1 MRLSASWMSYPAV
14 SLGDRFCMSQKGR
27 TGGGGCMGAPEGC
40 KQHGHVWAWS
50 RKASRLEPG
59 RPLRLL

>member
-40 KQHGHVWAWS
+40 KQHGHVWSWSWRTLGWS
-50 RKASRLEPG
+50 RVDLFSL
-59 RPLRLL
+59 